1 MPSRPP
7 RVAVMLDIEVA
18 FQRHTDAFA
27 GVVRYAQ
34 ELEWEVIMDEY
45 AGDTLPARRT
55 DAIPYDGV
63 IARATRKLYERA
75 RHLGVP
81 VVNLW
86 NNSPVCDH
94 LPGVF
99 PDYVKSGSLRA
110 EHLLSRGLIR
120 FAALTSRT
128 RGQDIELKSFC
139 DTISEAGYTCIT
151 ATSPL
156 TATKPLSNWRRTEK
170 VVAKWMEEFQ
180 TPIGVYVG
188 SDVLG
193 RIVAQMCRSHGF
205 RVPEDVAIVA
215 GWNEQTF
222 CEQPA
227 PSLTSID
234 LDVERIGHEAARLL
248 HSLMDGDAPP
258 AKHILLPPR
267 GLVVRE
273 STDFVAVEDEQVA
286 EAIRF
291 IAANSHRRIGPKEVA
306 RAVGANTRTLQL
318 RFGKYLNRPIATEI
332 RRQRIERAKRELTQ
346 SKRRLSDIARD
357 VGFGQAMRMYEVFRR
372 ELGVTPS
379 EYRQQRQVQERL

>member
-1 MPSRPP
+1 
-7 RVAVMLDIEVA
+7 VAVMLDIEVA
-18 FQRHTDAFA
+18 FRRHTDAFA
-27 GVVRYAQ
+27 GVISYAQ
-34 ELEWEVIMDEY
+34 KHGWEVIMDEY
-45 AGDTLPARRT
+45 AGDTLPVRRT
-55 DAIPYDGV
+55 ETIPYDGI
-63 IARATRKLYERA
+63 IARATRKLYQRA
-75 RHLGVP
+75 KHLSVP

-86 NNSPVCDH
+86 NNSPVYDH

-99 PDYVKSGSLRA
+99 PDYIKSGRLRA

-120 FAALTSRT
+120 FATLTSRT

-139 DTISEAGYTCIT
+139 DTIGEAGYGCIA

-170 VVAKWMEEFQ
+170 AVAKWMEEFE

-188 SDVLG
+188 SDAVG
-193 RIVAQMCRSHGF
+193 RIVAQICRQRGL

-215 GWNEQTF
+215 GWNELTF

-234 LDVERIGHEAARLL
+234 LDIERIGHEAARLL
-248 HSLMDGDAPP
+248 HKLMDGQPP
-258 AKHILLPPR
+258 PTKHLLLPPR

-273 STDFVAVEDEQVA
+273 STDFFAVEDEQVA

-291 IAANSHRRIGPKEVA
+291 IAANSHRRIGPSEVA
-306 RAVGANTRTLQL
+306 RAVEANTRTLQL
-318 RFGKYLNRPIATEI
+318 RFAKHLKRPIATEI
-332 RRQRIERAKRELTQ
+332 RRQRIERAKRELSQ
-346 SKRRLSDIARD
+346 SKRLLSDIARD
-357 VGFGQAMRMYEVFRR
+357 VGFGQSMRMYEVFRR

-379 EYRQQRQVQERL
+379 EYRQQRQVQDKISKGR